1 MKRWEWLILTVI
13 ILILTGSLIAFAQQ
27 FGAPTGTSG
36 RVDIKFLP
44 ENGYTVLTANTA
56 GLTGV
61 SKDLGFTCSKMTILI
76 TWGGTAPTS
85 TSTILQG
92 SLDNTTFA
100 TLVTHSSTATGDM
113 YHVVN
118 KPVRYIKGGFASKVG
133 GDATSTVTMKVW
145 GGGN

>member
-13 ILILTGSLIAFAQQ
+13 ALILTGSLIAFAAQVGQ
-27 FGAPTGTSG
+27 PIGVPRAD
-36 RVDIKFLP
+36 VKFLP

-56 GLTGV
+56 GFTGV
-61 SKDLGFTCSKMTILI
+61 SKDLGFTCSKLSVLI
-76 TWGGTAPTS
+76 SWGGTAPTS

-133 GDATSTVTMKVW
+133 GDSTTTVTMKVW